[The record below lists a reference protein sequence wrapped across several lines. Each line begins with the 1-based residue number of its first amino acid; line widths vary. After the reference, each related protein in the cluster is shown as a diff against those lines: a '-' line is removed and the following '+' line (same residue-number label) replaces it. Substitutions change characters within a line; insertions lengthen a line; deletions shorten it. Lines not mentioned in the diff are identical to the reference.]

1 MPLNPAKPA
10 LARIRHISATLNC
23 RKRSTIADLAGE
35 LEVSTRTIQRDL
47 DFMVDQ
53 LGLPIEA
60 DRYGHFLSEP
70 VCLCR
75 TCGRR
80 TRQRKVART

>member
-53 LGLPIEA
+53 LGLPIAA

-70 VCLCR
+70 VNLCR
-75 TCGRR
+75 TCG
-80 TRQRKVART
+80 RQRKVART